1 MNMNSCLFYDSIID
15 TNRAYVSTKHHLLQL
30 NIVFPEQT
38 AGYGLIFRAFVTCNF
53 QQCVD
58 WAGILMIT
66 MTISFVNT
74 GFIYRQENAVMN
86 IRLWHLFNQYF
97 TICVFLITVHV
108 HYTHSIS
115 LSTYWGLVKWGIP
128 KSPKVS
134 IPSHGLIIN
143 DLDHWGDTPIL
154 RHSHTHIQNI
164 FNICDV
170 YIIYIHYIYTL
181 YHSSHSL
188 YTQPLS
194 ATWHKNHVGKR
205 LDDPRRRPPSTCSC
219 SSRRRWARPPEAG
232 PCQSRLAWY
241 FQRCSK
247 ALLVGDYSHLIL
259 FHMVLTIKY
268 IMI

>member
-170 YIIYIHYIYTL
+170 YIIYIYTIYIHYIIPPIAYIHNRYQQLDTKI
-181 YHSSHSL
+181 
-188 YTQPLS
+188 TS
-194 ATWHKNHVGKR
+194 ANASTI
-205 LDDPRRRPPSTCSC
+205 LDADRRAPAVAALGGAELGLR
-219 SSRRRWARPPEAG
+219 
-232 PCQSRLAWY
+232 RLARARVAWRGI
-241 FQRCSK
+241 FSGVQKPCW
-247 ALLVGDYSHLIL
+247 LVII
-259 FHMVLTIKY
+259 VI
-268 IMI
+268 